1 MATTQTTDS
10 TSIEDKNTMQ
20 LGSDNDILAFIK
32 TIDTTKYT
40 VAQQAKDDIK
50 SEVKIKSFV
59 KSVNT
64 LLDKIDPSLCKDDTE
79 SQICAMVLEL
89 IEHTFINPKCGE
101 LKKDIAVSLLKRYYK
116 GDEEICARMIEMV
129 LKSGIVKKSTIFTR
143 NSNKGYKILLR
154 IYNFFLKIV
163 S

>member
-1 MATTQTTDS
+1 MASQTT
-10 TSIEDKNTMQ
+10 TTVEDPNNQQ

-64 LLDKIDPSLCKDDTE
+64 LLDKIDPSLCKDETE
-79 SQICAMVLEL
+79 SQISAMVLEL
-89 IEHTFINPKCGE
+89 IEHTFISPKCGE

-143 NSNKGYKILLR
+143 NSNKAYKIFMR
-154 IYNFFLKIV
+154 IYQFFLKIV
-163 S
+163 A